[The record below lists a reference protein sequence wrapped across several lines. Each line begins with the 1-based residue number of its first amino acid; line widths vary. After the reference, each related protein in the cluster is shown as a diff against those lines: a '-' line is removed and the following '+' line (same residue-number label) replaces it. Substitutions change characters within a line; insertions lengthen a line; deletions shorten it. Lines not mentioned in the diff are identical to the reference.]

1 MSSFF
6 KKTACVTGIILLG
19 LFGLIGF
26 YSTTLPDFYL
36 VSKGSELS
44 VNSFFTISSK
54 PCESKVTVAVS
65 GGSSGASRYTKN
77 MLMLFGAVPVKEV
90 ESKTM
95 ERPMLYPCGQPFGI
109 KLLTEGVMV
118 VDLQKVDSSS
128 PAKDCGIRE
137 GDVIVSIDGEKVKS
151 NADVAKIIRSS
162 NGEACSVRIKRGSN
176 DLTFK
181 LCPRLESG
189 SYKAG
194 MWVRDSSAGTVGE
207 INLTGFN
214 KSRSGCPG
222 QLLGEFANSASTGD
236 ILKNCE
242 SGVFGTLNANPCPN
256 AKEFPL
262 GFRQEIHPGKAKIL
276 SSIDNDGPKEYE
288 ISIEQINLS
297 DSAEHDLVIK
307 VTDKTLLEKTGGILQ
322 GMSGSPIIQ
331 DGRLV
336 GAVTHVFIEDTAK
349 GYGIFADEMY
359 SKTSELAESTIENAG

>member
-181 LCPRLESG
+181 LCPRLENG

-194 MWVRDSSAGTVGE
+194 MWVRDSSAGIGTLTFYDPENGTFGGLGHPVCDADTKEPLPLSAGTVGE

-256 AKEFPL
+256 AKRVSSRLPSGNTPRAKPKYSPL
-262 GFRQEIHPGKAKIL
+262 LTMTDQKSTKFL
-276 SSIDNDGPKEYE
+276 SS
-288 ISIEQINLS
+288 
-297 DSAEHDLVIK
+297 
-307 VTDKTLLEKTGGILQ
+307 
-322 GMSGSPIIQ
+322 
-331 DGRLV
+331 R
-336 GAVTHVFIEDTAK
+336 
-349 GYGIFADEMY
+349 
-359 SKTSELAESTIENAG
+359 

>member
-1 MSSFF
+1 MW
-6 KKTACVTGIILLG
+6 L
-19 LFGLIGF
+19 
-26 YSTTLPDFYL
+26 
-36 VSKGSELS
+36 
-44 VNSFFTISSK
+44 
-54 PCESKVTVAVS
+54 
-65 GGSSGASRYTKN
+65 R
-77 MLMLFGAVPVKEV
+77 
-90 ESKTM
+90 
-95 ERPMLYPCGQPFGI
+95 
-109 KLLTEGVMV
+109 
-118 VDLQKVDSSS
+118 DSS
-128 PAKDCGIRE
+128 AGI
-137 GDVIVSIDGEKVKS
+137 GT
-151 NADVAKIIRSS
+151 
-162 NGEACSVRIKRGSN
+162 
-176 DLTFK
+176 LTFYDPENGTFGGLGHPVCDADTK
-181 LCPRLESG
+181 EPLPL
-189 SYKAG
+189 
-194 MWVRDSSAGTVGE
+194 SAGTVGE

-307 VTDKTLLEKTGGILQ
+307 ITDKMLLEKTGGILQ

>member
-1 MSSFF
+1 M
-6 KKTACVTGIILLG
+6 
-19 LFGLIGF
+19 
-26 YSTTLPDFYL
+26 
-36 VSKGSELS
+36 
-44 VNSFFTISSK
+44 
-54 PCESKVTVAVS
+54 TVAVS

-77 MLMLFGAVPVKEV
+77 MLMLFGTVPVKEV

-181 LCPRLESG
+181 LCPRLEDG
-189 SYKAG
+189 SYRAG
-194 MWVRDSSAGTVGE
+194 MWVRDSSAGIGTLTFYDPENGTFGGLGHPVCDADTKEPLPLSAGTVGE

-307 VTDKTLLEKTGGILQ
+307 ITDKTLLEKTGGILQ

-359 SKTSELAESTIENAG
+359 SKASEISDNAVENAG

>member
-90 ESKTM
+90 ESK
-95 ERPMLYPCGQPFGI
+95 
-109 KLLTEGVMV
+109 
-118 VDLQKVDSSS
+118 
-128 PAKDCGIRE
+128 
-137 GDVIVSIDGEKVKS
+137 
-151 NADVAKIIRSS
+151 
-162 NGEACSVRIKRGSN
+162 RGSN

-194 MWVRDSSAGTVGE
+194 MWVRDSSAGIGTLTFYDPENGTFGGLGHPVCDADTKEPLPLSAGTVGE